1 MAGAVAYGVFGAD
14 NLAVISQSRG
24 VREKLLDDRH
34 LSKSAIRA
42 FELLEFIALR
52 AGPVRATEVA
62 QALGLSP
69 SSADQLLKS
78 LASRAYLIFDSEDK
92 LYRPSPRLLSFSAFL
107 GQSYFGGRNLHALME
122 HLVEK
127 TDCVVSI
134 NTRFG
139 RVMQMLD
146 YKAPHAS
153 VFETPTGQLFQLFN
167 SAAGA
172 AMLATWPVATV
183 RRLIEESRD
192 LLGALADQPSVILAH
207 LDEVRENGHA
217 FGGLSSLP
225 EQCGLAV
232 ALPKTE
238 QGVELVLALRG
249 STSHLRANRWRF
261 AALTQEA
268 LASMLNQE
276 A

>member
-1 MAGAVAYGVFGAD
+1 MASSVAYGIFGAD
-14 NLAVISQSRG
+14 NIAVISPSGG

-34 LSKSAIRA
+34 LSKSALRA
-42 FELLEFIALR
+42 FELLEFIAVR

-62 QALGLSP
+62 QALELSP

-107 GQSYFGGRNLHALME
+107 GQSYFGGRNLHAMME
-122 HLVEK
+122 YLVEK
-127 TDCVVSI
+127 TDCMVTI
-134 NTRFG
+134 NSPFG

-146 YKAPHAS
+146 YKAPPGNAF
-153 VFETPTGQLFQLFN
+153 VRRYGELFHMFN

-172 AMLATWPVATV
+172 AMLATWPIATV
-183 RRLIEESRD
+183 RTLIEQSRD
-192 LLGALADQPSVILAH
+192 LLGALADQPNVILAH
-207 LDEVRENGHA
+207 LDEVRANGHA
-217 FGGLSSLP
+217 FGGLSALP

-232 ALPKTE
+232 SLPKTE

-249 STSHLRANRWRF
+249 SIDNLAANRWRF

-268 LASMLNQE
+268 VATMLNKV
-276 A
+276 